1 MPDMLMP
8 DTVMLGA
15 TLAVVRL
22 PGDFTVTLVADTT
35 AAALAG
41 STVAAAD
48 STEVAVDT
56 GNW

>member
-1 MPDMLMP
+1 MPDMVMP
-8 DTVMLGA
+8 EA
-15 TLAVVRL
+15 TLAAVRL
-22 PGDFTVTLVADTT
+22 PGDFMVTPVADST

-41 STVAAAD
+41 STVAAD